1 MPTLKEIRIAKGLS
15 MGDVEKATGLHN
27 TTISKVER
35 GIINFTPRLY
45 QILSEF
51 YGTTYIDDEVR
62 GSMVVKKKETPS
74 LVENLDVAHEFVVDD
89 FQALRNARKKLGLTL
104 KQVGIA
110 VGLDPSTVSHYERG
124 SKAVIVETYNRLAN
138 FYNLEPKLELAPRII
153 QDKIKSDLIRK
164 KIKKQ
169 IPVREFADR
178 ELVEKI
184 ISLRQLCGYTQTQAA
199 KILGIGSSSVS
210 EYESGARR
218 LPLDRVGMFIALY
231 TGQMFIPDKPKEE
244 VIEKYERK
252 ITNLRNI
259 IYKLQLEVAG
269 LKKRLRQSL
278 QMEEHII
285 SVIIKLKDNY
295 IKAVTK
301 ITDIEKDYKL
311 NELWEFS
318 MNPIIDLWDEDDTEE
333 YLLRRN
339 EILT

>member
-1 MPTLKEIRIAKGLS
+1 MPTLKEIRISKGLS

-45 QILSEF
+45 QILSEY
-51 YGTTYIDDEVR
+51 YGTTDIDDEVK
-62 GSMVVKKKETPS
+62 GSMVIKSKEVPS
-74 LVENLDVAHEFVVDD
+74 LVEHLDVAHEFVADD
-89 FQALRNARKKLGLTL
+89 YQALRMARKKLGLTL
-104 KQVGIA
+104 KQVGQA

-124 SKAVIVETYNRLAN
+124 TKTVIVETYNKLAS
-138 FYNLEPKLELAPRII
+138 FYNLEPKLELAPKII
-153 QDKIKSDLIRK
+153 QEKRKSDLIRK

-184 ISLRQLCGYTQTQAA
+184 ISLRKQCGYTQTQAA

-218 LPLDRVGMFIALY
+218 LPLDRVGIFFALY

-244 VIEKYERK
+244 VIDKYERK
-252 ITNLRNI
+252 ITKLRNI
-259 IYKLQLEVAG
+259 IYKLQLEVSG
-269 LKKRLRQSL
+269 MKKRLRQSL

-301 ITDIEKDYKL
+301 ITDIEKQFKL
-311 NELWEFS
+311 DELWEFA
-318 MNPIIDLWDEDDTEE
+318 MNPKIELEDEDDTEE
-333 YLLRRN
+333 
-339 EILT
+339 

>member
-51 YGTTYIDDEVR
+51 YGTTDIDDEVK

-74 LVENLDVAHEFVVDD
+74 LVENLDVAHEFIVDD

-104 KQVGIA
+104 KQVGTA

-184 ISLRQLCGYTQTQAA
+184 ISLRQQCGYTQTQAA

-231 TGQMFIPDKPKEE
+231 TGQMFIPDKPKDE

-318 MNPIIDLWDEDDTEE
+318 MNPIIDLGDEDDTEE
-333 YLLRRN
+333 
-339 EILT
+339 

>member
-45 QILSEF
+45 QILSEY
-51 YGTTYIDDEVR
+51 YGTTDIDDEVR
-62 GSMVVKKKETPS
+62 GSMVVKKKETPP
-74 LVENLDVAHEFVVDD
+74 LVENLDVAHEFVADD
-89 FQALRNARKKLGLTL
+89 FQALRIARKKLGLTL
-104 KQVGIA
+104 KQVGQA
-110 VGLDPSTVSHYERG
+110 VGLDGSTVSHYERG
-124 SKAVIVETYNRLAN
+124 TKVVIVETYNRLAN
-138 FYNLEPKLELAPRII
+138 FYNLEPKLELAPKII
-153 QDKIKSDLIRK
+153 QEKRKDELIRK

-184 ISLRQLCGYTQTQAA
+184 ISLRKQSGYTQTQAA

-218 LPLDRVGMFIALY
+218 LPLERVGMFFALY
-231 TGQMFIPDKPKEE
+231 TSQMFIPDKPKEE
-244 VIEKYERK
+244 VIEKYEKK
-252 ITNLRNI
+252 IRNLRNI

-318 MNPIIDLWDEDDTEE
+318 MNPIIDLGDEDDTEE
-333 YLLRRN
+333 
-339 EILT
+339 